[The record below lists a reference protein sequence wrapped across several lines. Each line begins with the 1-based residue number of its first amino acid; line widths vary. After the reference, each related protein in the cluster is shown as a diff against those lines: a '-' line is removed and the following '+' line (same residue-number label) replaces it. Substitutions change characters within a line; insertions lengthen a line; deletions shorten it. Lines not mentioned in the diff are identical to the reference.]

1 MRRRPVI
8 LAFALLVMMI
18 FATGCD
24 DFADYH
30 VDNRTGQEF
39 LTWPSFDSCEEI
51 SEQSDE
57 GLPEEVVAANG
68 IFDYFDSYA
77 PWIDG
82 VRCIVVAT
90 PDRRLVLAA
99 PYEYGG
105 SIAIEEP
112 TEPGITL
119 PEQHNPEDAGWKMA
133 LNGNVQWIIFFN
145 ECSFLC
151 PLASAFSFW
160 ADWSIGSLA
169 QDDLVATLHKRD

>member
-1 MRRRPVI
+1 M
-8 LAFALLVMMI
+8 
-18 FATGCD
+18 TS
-24 DFADYH
+24 
-30 VDNRTGQEF
+30 
-39 LTWPSFDSCEEI
+39 LTTMSTTEQGKSSSPGHHSISCEEI

-133 LNGNVQWIIFFN
+133 LNGNVQWIIFFMMFVFVPVGVGL
-145 ECSFLC
+145 FL
-151 PLASAFSFW
+151 L
-160 ADWSIGSLA
+160 GR
-169 QDDLVATLHKRD
+169 LVYRQLGAR